1 MEKRIQIRNTNR
13 CWLQLLFDSFKWRSL
28 SEIHTLQAIIMFCLT
43 YFELS
48 RFQTENGSLSCENNL
63 KVLHFLKFFFLCIYF
78 NNASDV
84 LCLYTTVFFKLWN
97 SNNDISLCVNKK
109 WPDSKCKSFEIL
121 HISKGK
127 FYQICFIVSL
137 EMFYSLNSLY
147 SIMY

>member
-63 KVLHFLKFFFLCIYF
+63 KVLHFLKFFFSAF
-78 NNASDV
+78 
-84 LCLYTTVFFKLWN
+84 
-97 SNNDISLCVNKK
+97 
-109 WPDSKCKSFEIL
+109 IL
-121 HISKGK
+121 IT
-127 FYQICFIVSL
+127 L
-137 EMFYSLNSLY
+137 LMFYACIRRFSSNYETQTTIFPCVLTKNDQTLSANLLKYFIFLKESFIRFASLY
-147 SIMY
+147 H